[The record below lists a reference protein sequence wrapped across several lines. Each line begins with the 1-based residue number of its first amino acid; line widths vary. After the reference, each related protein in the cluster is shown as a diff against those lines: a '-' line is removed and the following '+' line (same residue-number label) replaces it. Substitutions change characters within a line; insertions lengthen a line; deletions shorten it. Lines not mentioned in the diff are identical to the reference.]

1 MKYFSSLKITGRA
14 GKLQERT
21 WKIGIEVV
29 ALFTTT
35 SFSKNEKSRTLVSKD
50 EASINLQGM
59 FDQYGKRWANWQIQW
74 KGKQTSPTTFGTVFL
89 QAEKNNPHSLSSRCM
104 CCKYAAMCSKF
115 GLKLPPKQEYLK
127 THSTLKKSS

>member
-35 SFSKNEKSRTLVSKD
+35 SFSKIEKSRTLVSKD
-50 EASINLQGM
+50 EARINLQGM
-59 FDQYGKRWANWQIQW
+59 FYQYGKQWANLQIQW
-74 KGKQTSPTTFGTVFL
+74 NGRTVNRLLRPRLAPFSSKPKKQSPF
-89 QAEKNNPHSLSSRCM
+89 A
-104 CCKYAAMCSKF
+104 
-115 GLKLPPKQEYLK
+115 
-127 THSTLKKSS
+127 